1 MTTPPTRR
9 WALFF
14 CALHFCANLQLFAG
28 MRYQLRLSLKCTFP
42 LLIVVLVFASSSI
55 GFADES
61 LFKRENEI
69 IYGRK
74 HGLAMTLDI
83 FQPLAK
89 RNNRGIVLRC
99 HCQPLHNPLS

>member
-1 MTTPPTRR
+1 MKFTLPFLFVALVLIPP
-9 WALFF
+9 
-14 CALHFCANLQLFAG
+14 
-28 MRYQLRLSLKCTFP
+28 S
-42 LLIVVLVFASSSI
+42 V

-61 LFKRENEI
+61 LFKREKEI

-89 RNNRGIVLRC
+89 RNNRGFVLRC
-99 HCQPLHNPLS
+99 RCQPLHNPLS